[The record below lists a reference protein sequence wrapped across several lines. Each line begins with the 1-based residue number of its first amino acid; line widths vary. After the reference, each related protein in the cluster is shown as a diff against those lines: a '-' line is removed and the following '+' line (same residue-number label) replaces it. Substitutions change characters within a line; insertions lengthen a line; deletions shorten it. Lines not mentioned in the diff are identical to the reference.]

1 MNEERAPQ
9 DPRLFRTPEV
19 TAHYWNNDFTADFSN
34 VYQLANAGYKV
45 IISSCSYGTCIMRCV
60 LSLGKIGSDAN
71 RFCKLIY

>member
-45 IISSCSYGTCIMRCV
+45 ISSCSYGTCIMFYV
-60 LSLGKIGSDAN
+60 LSLQKIGSGTN

>member
-45 IISSCSYGTCIMRCV
+45 IISSYGTCIMLYV
-60 LSLGKIGSDAN
+60 LSLRKTGSGTN

>member
-45 IISSCSYGTCIMRCV
+45 IISPCSYGTCIMLYV
-60 LSLGKIGSDAN
+60 LYLGKIGSGTN
-71 RFCKLIY
+71 RVYKLIY

>member
-45 IISSCSYGTCIMRCV
+45 IIRSYGTCIMLYV
-60 LSLGKIGSDAN
+60 LSLRKIGSGTN
-71 RFCKLIY
+71 RVCMLI